1 MTPSTRLLG
10 YPDDARLLIINADDL
25 GMCHSINEAIF
36 RSLKEGVV
44 QSTSLMVPCPWAL
57 HAMNWLR
64 ENPDISFSVHLTLI
78 CDTKNYAWG
87 PLAPKHSVPSL
98 VDESGRYFYS
108 LERMDEF
115 LAQAN
120 ADEVELEFRAQLE
133 TVLAAGLKPTHLD
146 WHCLRNG
153 GRDDIFEMTF
163 RLAQEH
169 GLAVRVYGEP
179 WIEDLQSRGFPTND
193 HYLLDSFSMDGTN
206 KTARYLQLLRDLPE
220 GLNEWAV
227 HPGLATPE
235 MIAIKTGGAEVR
247 QPDFDFVMSPEARAV
262 IEQEGIILL
271 GYRPMQAAW
280 QRTF

>member
-1 MTPSTRLLG
+1 MSQSTRLLG

-36 RSLKEGVV
+36 RSLQEGVV

-64 ENPDISFSVHLTLI
+64 ENPAISFSVHLTLI

-87 PLAPKHSVPSL
+87 PLAPKEKVPSL

-115 LAQAN
+115 LAQAK
-120 ADEVELEFRAQLE
+120 ADEVEQEFRAQLE
-133 TVLAAGLKPTHLD
+133 TVLAAGLQPTHLD
-146 WHCLRNG
+146 WHCLHNG
-153 GRDDIFEMTF
+153 GREDIFDITF
-163 RLAQEH
+163 RLAKEH
-169 GLAVRVYGEP
+169 GLAVRVADPPLRGS
-179 WIEDLQSRGFPTND
+179 LQSRGFPTND
-193 HYLLDSFSMDGTN
+193 HTLLDSFSLDGTN

-227 HPGLATPE
+227 HPGLATAE
-235 MIAIKTGGAEVR
+235 LLTIETGGAAVR
-247 QPDFDFVMSPEARAV
+247 QPDFDFVMSPEAREA
-262 IEQEGIILL
+262 IAQEGIILL
-271 GYRPMQAAW
+271 GYQPMQAAW
-280 QRTF
+280 ARAF